1 MKVYLNNYRH
11 HCLSPFT
18 MIDYL
23 FFWTAWSK
31 CHSDKSW
38 ARALRNSETG
48 GNWSDRPDWVEVWS
62 EHLMPISKFIQT
74 ILDSIHPK
82 IDFVKIDLARCIYL
96 WRN

>member
-1 MKVYLNNYRH
+1 
-11 HCLSPFT
+11 

-31 CHSDKSW
+31 CHRDKSW

-48 GNWSDRPDWVEVWS
+48 VNWSDRPDWVEVWS

-74 ILDSIHPK
+74 ILDWIHPK